1 MIELSVNGFWRARYT
16 EMLEPAER
24 AARAATALGD
34 APLTAAALAVR
45 ALAESMA
52 GMPEAAE
59 PDHMQAAAL
68 IDSLSDDEVAERLD
82 SLAWIAGMELYA
94 DRYREADAHAAR
106 ALAIA
111 RATGQGDLFLVLVQE
126 LGRVWFVR
134 GKLAEA
140 ADLLD
145 GGTEAARLLGNTH
158 ALVWNLF
165 NRSFVA
171 LATGDVPLALAT
183 ARESVELSHGLDE
196 GFHSAWAAVR
206 LADVLLETRQPQRAT
221 ELLLG
226 AAGGEGLVRIP
237 GSWRAYCLE
246 LLTRSRLALDLDAEA
261 RNSAA
266 AAESWASTLQLPL
279 AAAWATR
286 ASAAVKL
293 HTGEEAAAAELALA
307 STAAAAEAGAPIEAA
322 RSRILAGRALARLD
336 EPQRAIAELEHAAA
350 DLETCGALRYRDEAE
365 HELGKLGHRTHRR
378 TRAGKSAG
386 TPVETLTE
394 RELQLARLVVERK
407 TNAQIAAELFLSK
420 KTVETHLRNIF
431 RKVGVSTRAELAGAV
446 QHADNGAPTAPRP

>member
-1 MIELSVNGFWRARYT
+1 
-16 EMLEPAER
+16 
-24 AARAATALGD
+24 
-34 APLTAAALAVR
+34 
-45 ALAESMA
+45 MA
-52 GMPEAAE
+52 GDPEAAE
-59 PDHMQAAAL
+59 PDRAEAAAL
-68 IDSLSDDEVAERLD
+68 IDSLSDEELAERLD
-82 SLAWIAGMELYA
+82 SLAWLAGMELYA
-94 DRYREADAHAAR
+94 DRYVEADAHAGR

-183 ARESVELSHGLDE
+183 ARESVELSRGLDE

-206 LADVLLETRQPQRAT
+206 LADVLLETGQPQRAT

-246 LLTRSRLALDLDAEA
+246 LLTRCRLALGLDAEA
-261 RNSAA
+261 GDSAA

-279 AAAWATR
+279 AAAWAAR

-293 HTGEEAAAAELALA
+293 YAGEEAAAAELAL
-307 STAAAAEAGAPIEAA
+307 SSGAAAAEVGAPIEAA
-322 RSRILAGRALARLD
+322 RSRMLAGRALARSEERD
-336 EPQRAIAELEHAAA
+336 RAIAELEHAAA
-350 DLETCGALRYRDEAE
+350 DLETCGAFRYRDEAE
-365 HELGKLGHRTHRR
+365 HELGKLGQRVHRR
-378 TRAGKSAG
+378 TRAGRAG
-386 TPVETLTE
+386 GAPVETLTE

-431 RKVGVSTRAELAGAV
+431 RKIGVSTRAELAGAV
-446 QHADNGAPTAPRP
+446 EHAAQGARSRSRS

>member
-1 MIELSVNGFWRARYT
+1 MNGK
-16 EMLEPAER
+16 
-24 AARAATALGD
+24 
-34 APLTAAALAVR
+34 AAASPPFGASVANPSTQGSGYFAHLSARRTRGSRDLDLADGCHSR
-45 ALAESMA
+45 ACCHVEREQRECICFALRF
-52 GMPEAAE
+52 
-59 PDHMQAAAL
+59 DHGRPN
-68 IDSLSDDEVAERLD
+68 D
-82 SLAWIAGMELYA
+82 AGMELYA
-94 DRYREADAHAAR
+94 DRYVEADAHAGR
-106 ALAIA
+106 ALTIA
-111 RATGQGDLFLVLVQE
+111 RAAGQGDLFLILVQE

-134 GKLAEA
+134 GKPAEA

-183 ARESVELSHGLDE
+183 ARESVDLSRGLAE

-206 LADVLLETRQPQRAT
+206 LADVLPETGQPRRAT

-226 AAGGEGLVRIP
+226 AAGGEGLVLIP

-246 LLTRSRLALDLDAEA
+246 LLSRCRLALDLDAEA

-279 AAAWATR
+279 AAAWAAR

-307 STAAAAEAGAPIEAA
+307 STSAAADLGAPIEAA
-322 RSRILAGRALARLD
+322 RSRTLAGLALAR
-336 EPQRAIAELEHAAA
+336 
-350 DLETCGALRYRDEAE
+350 G
-365 HELGKLGHRTHRR
+365 
-378 TRAGKSAG
+378 TRAGRTDG
-386 TPVETLTE
+386 TPVEALTE
-394 RELQLARLVVERK
+394 RELQLARLVVDRK
-407 TNAQIAAELFLSK
+407 TNAEIAAEL
-420 KTVETHLRNIF
+420 
-431 RKVGVSTRAELAGAV
+431 
-446 QHADNGAPTAPRP
+446 